1 MEASTQSHQTR
12 NRRTVSGGFI
22 RLPPIVECVPE
33 SRRTGQV
40 IEVSTSDHMVA
51 LVLRQHLLVLFMI
64 AMPIIFAY
72 VLPVLGT
79 N

>member
-1 MEASTQSHQTR
+1 MRVFRLYEFVVPLLFFPLAYLAWL
-12 NRRTVSGGFI
+12 NRYNG
-22 RLPPIVECVPE
+22 
-33 SRRTGQV
+33 
-40 IEVSTSDHMVA
+40 DH
-51 LVLRQHLLVLFMI
+51 RLVLFMI